1 MKDFKSFAEKEPRH
15 GEFKSCQTA
24 ETIETQW
31 NQHWKFTDG
40 ETVAGQASQG
50 FVENYCSSGMIFKGL
65 EVLWETWKSTW
76 QRKLCWISE
85 RKKISQDRIR
95 WNMKEDRIKV

>member
-1 MKDFKSFAEKEPRH
+1 MKDFKSIAEKEPRH

-31 NQHWKFTDG
+31 NQHWKITDG

-50 FVENYCSSGMIFKGL
+50 FVENG
-65 EVLWETWKSTW
+65 V
-76 QRKLCWISE
+76 
-85 RKKISQDRIR
+85 
-95 WNMKEDRIKV
+95 